1 MILTCSSCATRFLVD
16 AAAIGATGRHV
27 RCARC
32 QHGWFQEP
40 AADLPRSVEKM
51 PPAPQAA
58 ADFPAARTGGGMA
71 PKQPAPL
78 RAGAN
83 LPALPRQSGNMMLGM
98 GWAALTLVTA
108 LLLGAG
114 YTYRNQIVTAW
125 PKSAKLY
132 AAIGVDAAAHS
143 LRFENVKFS
152 WIDQSGRPALLVQG
166 VIINDGPGDTAV
178 PPVLIRLDDAEGRK
192 IFQWTHHLPVPRLG
206 AGAKVDFETSQA
218 DAPKAARNLQIT
230 FQSGG

>member
-40 AADLPRSVEKM
+40 AADLPRSVEKI
-51 PPAPQAA
+51 PPAPQEAP
-58 ADFPAARTGGGMA
+58 DYPAARTGGRA

-83 LPALPRQSGNMMLGM
+83 LPALPRKKSNLMLAM
-98 GWAALTLVTA
+98 GWAALGLSTTA
-108 LLLGAG
+108 LLGAG
-114 YTYRNQIVTAW
+114 YYYQARIVAAW

-132 AAIGVDAAAHS
+132 EAIGASTAAHN
-143 LRFENVKFS
+143 LRFENVSFS
-152 WIDQSGRPALLVQG
+152 WTDQSGRPALRVHGAIL
-166 VIINDGPGDTAV
+166 NDGHGEVNV
-178 PPVLIRLDDAEGRK
+178 PPLVIRLDDAEGRE
-192 IFQWTHHLPVPRLG
+192 IFQWTHHLPDPGLG
-206 AGAKVDFETSQA
+206 PGAKVDFETIQA
-218 DAPKAARNLQIT
+218 DAPKAARNLRVT
-230 FQSGG
+230 FLTDG